1 MFGRKK
7 KKQTP
12 ALFGSRIEP
21 DCAYCAHSVPVQGG
35 LKCRIGQAPELA
47 SGVMLVVGVIGLVV
61 NVVCLMLL
69 RAGAS
74 ESLNVKG
81 AYLEVIADSLGS
93 IGVIA
98 AALLVGWTGNAWWD
112 TVIALAIAAFVVV
125 RAVML
130 GREVLGVLG
139 QHAPQGKE
147 PAELTRAL
155 LAVEGVAEVHDLHV
169 WRLTSGMDVATAH
182 IVTGATAV
190 PGEVLVAASATLR
203 ERFSIAHATLQ
214 IETQGASGCQGV
226 DW

>member
-1 MFGRKK
+1 M
-7 KKQTP
+7 
-12 ALFGSRIEP
+12 E
-21 DCAYCAHSVPVQGG
+21 SVG
-35 LKCRIGQAPELA
+35 RIGKAPELA

-61 NVVCLMLL
+61 NVVCLVLL

-214 IETQGASGCQGV
+214 IEAPGASGCQGT